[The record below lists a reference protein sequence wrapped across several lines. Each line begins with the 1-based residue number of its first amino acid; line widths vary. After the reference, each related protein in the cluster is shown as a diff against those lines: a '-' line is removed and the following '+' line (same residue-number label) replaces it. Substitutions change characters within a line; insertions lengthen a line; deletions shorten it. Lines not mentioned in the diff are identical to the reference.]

1 MFFILLQFELEC
13 ASQFVLTFFFGNR
26 TDSMRNESRF
36 FDVSTKI
43 LFEMLTQITST
54 VLLFILLTFFSFST
68 SDETVLNQEICAKKS
83 VGRGMEEKKYSKP

>member
-13 ASQFVLTFFFGNR
+13 ASQFVLIFFFWNR

-43 LFEMLTQITST
+43 PFEMLTQIKST
-54 VLLFILLTFFSFST
+54 VLLFILLMFFSFST
-68 SDETVLNQEICAKKS
+68 SDETVLN
-83 VGRGMEEKKYSKP
+83 